1 MRREDAN
8 TVLPSAT
15 HTLKSRDLMNTTGT
29 VVPPLPEHC
38 VEDIATPTPPDRLQH
53 CSQHAGLQHEDAA
66 TIVTLHRPLRIK
78 SRCERC
84 CPGPPTSMVC
94 IDLRSCR
101 SLAGFAEHCFVLTI
115 EVDP

>member
-1 MRREDAN
+1 MMRREDAN

-38 VEDIATPTPPDRLQH
+38 VEDFATPTPPDRLQH
-53 CSQHAGLQHEDAA
+53 CSQHAGLQHEDDVGA
-66 TIVTLHRPLRIK
+66 TIVTLHRSLRIK

-84 CPGPPTSMVC
+84 CPGPSKSMVC

-101 SLAGFAEHCFVLTI
+101 SLAEHCFVLTI